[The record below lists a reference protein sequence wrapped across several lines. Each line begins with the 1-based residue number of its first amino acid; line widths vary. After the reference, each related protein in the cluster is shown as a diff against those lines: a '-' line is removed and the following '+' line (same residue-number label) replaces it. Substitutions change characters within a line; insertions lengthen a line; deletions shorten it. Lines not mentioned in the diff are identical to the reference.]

1 MNTFRIIA
9 ANRGRDGFID
19 ETLPW
24 TTINTGLTEKEANKS
39 LWNLNFTMERVLVEC
54 EQTGERFH
62 FSTAG
67 LRSLN
72 SY

>member
-9 ANRGRDGFID
+9 ANRGKDGFID
-19 ETLPW
+19 ESLPW
-24 TTINTGLTEKEANKS
+24 TTINTGLIAKEANKS
-39 LWNLNFTMERVLVEC
+39 LWNLSFTMERVLAEC

-62 FSTAG
+62 FNTAG